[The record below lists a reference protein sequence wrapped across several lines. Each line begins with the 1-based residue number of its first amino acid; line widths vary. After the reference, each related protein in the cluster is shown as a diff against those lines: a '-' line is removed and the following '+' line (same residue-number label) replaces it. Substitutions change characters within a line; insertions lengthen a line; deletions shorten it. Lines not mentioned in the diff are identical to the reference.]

1 MTVPNQMSAFR
12 KGQYIM
18 IKDRPCKII
27 DMSTCKTGKH
37 GSAKVHVVAVDI
49 FTDRKCEDV
58 SPSTANKDMPI
69 VRRVEYQLVDIANDG
84 YVSLMSDKG
93 DVKEDVQLPGGDLEA
108 DLRARFEKGDIVMVT
123 VMSACNEEKIVNCK
137 TITN

>member
-1 MTVPNQMSAFR
+1 MSAFR

-37 GSAKVHVVAVDI
+37 GSAKVHVTAIDI
-49 FTDRKCEDV
+49 FTDKKCEDV

-69 VRRVEYQLVDIANDG
+69 VKRIEYQLVDISYDG
-84 YVSLMSDKG
+84 FVSLMSEKG
-93 DVKEDVQLPGGDLEA
+93 DMKEDVQLPGGDLDD
-108 DLRARFEKGDIVMVT
+108 DLKSRFNKGDMVMVT
-123 VMSACNEEKIVNCK
+123 VMSACNEEKIVSCK

>member
-1 MTVPNQMSAFR
+1 MSAFR

-18 IKDRPCKII
+18 IKDRPCKIL

-37 GSAKVHVVAVDI
+37 GSAKVQITAVDI

-69 VRRVEYQLVDIANDG
+69 VTRVEYQLIDISSDG

-93 DVKEDVQLPGGDLEA
+93 DIKEDVSVPGGELE
-108 DLRARFEKGDIVMVT
+108 DDIRARFDKGDMVMVT
-123 VMSACNEEKIVNCK
+123 VMAACKEEKIVGCK